1 MAFENTHNNAH
12 ALQKGSSNAHAG
24 QNPQNPAKTPTIM
37 PTLYKKAALTPT
49 QGKTR
54 KTPQKP
60 PQ

>member
-1 MAFENTHNNAH
+1 
-12 ALQKGSSNAHAG
+12 
-24 QNPQNPAKTPTIM
+24 M

-60 PQ
+60 HKTLKNHQRREKTITYTAHAISYHPR